1 MMETILFNFIIVIII
16 IAIFM
21 KDRGRLD
28 VANWS
33 FHIQQHSI
41 FA

>member
-1 MMETILFNFIIVIII
+1 MMETILFNFIIIII

-28 VANWS
+28 VAN
-33 FHIQQHSI
+33 
-41 FA
+41 